1 MVDMIKQEKH
11 CNYHKCLPNRLGI
24 LPPITEAPSEPNM
37 YPRINYKVKHLV
49 PYVQFKTTVES
60 HVISYLK

>member
-11 CNYHKCLPNRLGI
+11 CNYHTCLPNRLGM
-24 LPPITEAPSEPNM
+24 LPPIAEAPSEPNM
-37 YPRINYKVKHLV
+37 YHRINHKVKHLI
-49 PYVQFKTTVES
+49 PYAEFETTVES